1 MKRAEPTTSTGEPC
15 AGFVMLSSFRVLE
28 DAVSERPV
36 HTVEVPLRDGG
47 EETIRV
53 QIREVDE
60 SLVRVGRGGRSVAR
74 AQRSFGEML
83 DTVRPV
89 AESFVGR
96 FRGLANA
103 PDEITLEF
111 GVSLSAEADVVI
123 ASTATAANFSVT
135 LTWNRRDDPETTVNN
150 S

>member
-1 MKRAEPTTSTGEPC
+1 MSD
-15 AGFVMLSSFRVLE
+15 S
-28 DAVSERPV
+28 PV
-36 HTVEVPLRDGG
+36 HAVEVPLGDGSD
-47 EETIRV
+47 ESVRV

-60 SLVRVGRGGRSVAR
+60 TLVRVGRGGRSIAR
-74 AQRSFGEML
+74 AERSFGQML

-96 FRGLANA
+96 FQGLANA

-123 ASTATAANFSVT
+123 ASTATAANFSVS
-135 LTWNRRDDPETTVNN
+135 LTWNRSDARDLNGNTAQG

>member
-1 MKRAEPTTSTGEPC
+1 MS
-15 AGFVMLSSFRVLE
+15 
-28 DAVSERPV
+28 DRPV
-36 HTVEVPLRDGG
+36 HTVEVPLSDGSD
-47 EETIRV
+47 EFVRV

-60 SLVRVGRGGRSVAR
+60 ALVRVGRGGRSIAR
-74 AQRSFGEML
+74 AERSFGQML

-89 AESFVGR
+89 AESFAGR

-123 ASTATAANFSVT
+123 ASTATAANFSVS
-135 LTWNRRDDPETTVNN
+135 LTWNRSDAGDSNGDTVQG

>member
-1 MKRAEPTTSTGEPC
+1 MS
-15 AGFVMLSSFRVLE
+15 
-28 DAVSERPV
+28 DRPV
-36 HTVEVPLRDGG
+36 HTVEVPLGDGSDDVV
-47 EETIRV
+47 RV

-60 SLVRVGRGGRSVAR
+60 TLVRVGRGGRSIAR
-74 AQRSFGEML
+74 AERSFGEML

-96 FRGLANA
+96 FSGLANA

-123 ASTATAANFSVT
+123 ASTATAANFSVS
-135 LTWNRRDDPETTVNN
+135 LTWNKSDEGN
-150 S
+150 SGEAASRVG

>member
-1 MKRAEPTTSTGEPC
+1 M
-15 AGFVMLSSFRVLE
+15 
-28 DAVSERPV
+28 SERAV
-36 HTVEVPLRDGG
+36 HTVEVPLGDGSD
-47 EETIRV
+47 ETIRV

-60 SLVRVGRGGRSVAR
+60 ALVRVGRGSRSVAR
-74 AQRSFGEML
+74 AERSFGQML

-96 FRGLANA
+96 LRGMANA

-123 ASTATAANFSVT
+123 ASTATAANFSVS
-135 LTWNRRDDPETTVNN
+135 LTWNRSDEAAPTPADPQGN
-150 S
+150 

>member
-1 MKRAEPTTSTGEPC
+1 MS
-15 AGFVMLSSFRVLE
+15 
-28 DAVSERPV
+28 DRPV
-36 HTVEVPLRDGG
+36 HTVEVPLGDGND
-47 EETIRV
+47 EFVRV

-60 SLVRVGRGGRSVAR
+60 TLVRVGRGGRSVAR
-74 AQRSFGEML
+74 AERTFGQML

-96 FRGLANA
+96 FKGLANA

-123 ASTATAANFSVT
+123 ASTATAANFSVS
-135 LTWNRRDDPETTVNN
+135 LTWNSGDARN
-150 S
+150 SDGVASQES

>member
-1 MKRAEPTTSTGEPC
+1 MS
-15 AGFVMLSSFRVLE
+15 
-28 DAVSERPV
+28 DRPV
-36 HTVEVPLRDGG
+36 HTVEVPLGDGSD
-47 EETIRV
+47 ESVRV

-60 SLVRVGRGGRSVAR
+60 TLVRVGRGGRSIAR
-74 AQRSFGEML
+74 AERSLGQML

-123 ASTATAANFSVT
+123 ASTATAANFSVS
-135 LTWNRRDDPETTVNN
+135 LTWNRSDARDTNGDT
-150 S
+150 SQGS

>member
-1 MKRAEPTTSTGEPC
+1 M
-15 AGFVMLSSFRVLE
+15 
-28 DAVSERPV
+28 SESPV
-36 HTVEVPLRDGG
+36 RTVEVPLEDGSD
-47 EETIRV
+47 EAIRV

-60 SLVRVGRGGRSVAR
+60 SLVRVGRGDRSVAR
-74 AQRSFGEML
+74 AERSFGQML

-96 FRGLANA
+96 FRGMANA

-123 ASTATAANFSVT
+123 ASTATAANFSVS
-135 LTWNRRDDPETTVNN
+135 LTWHKGGAVDPNEPAPAV

>member
-1 MKRAEPTTSTGEPC
+1 MN
-15 AGFVMLSSFRVLE
+15 
-28 DAVSERPV
+28 ERLV
-36 HTVEVPLRDGG
+36 QTVEVPLGDGSDD
-47 EETIRV
+47 TIRV

-60 SLVRVGRGGRSVAR
+60 ALVRVGRGGAR
-74 AQRSFGEML
+74 AVTRAERSFGQML

-123 ASTATAANFSVT
+123 ASTATAANFSVS
-135 LTWNRRDDPETTVNN
+135 LTWHRSDTRASTDDNPQG

>member
-1 MKRAEPTTSTGEPC
+1 MSDG
-15 AGFVMLSSFRVLE
+15 
-28 DAVSERPV
+28 PV
-36 HTVEVPLRDGG
+36 HTVEVPLGDGSD
-47 EETIRV
+47 ESMRV

-60 SLVRVGRGGRSVAR
+60 TLVRVGRGGRSVVR
-74 AQRSFGEML
+74 AERSFAQML
-83 DTVRPV
+83 DSVRPV

-135 LTWNRRDDPETTVNN
+135 LTWNRNEAAASGGDPSPER
-150 S
+150 

>member
-1 MKRAEPTTSTGEPC
+1 M
-15 AGFVMLSSFRVLE
+15 
-28 DAVSERPV
+28 SERHV
-36 HTVEVPLRDGG
+36 HTVEVPLGDGSD
-47 EETIRV
+47 ETIRV

-60 SLVRVGRGGRSVAR
+60 SLIRVGRGSRSVAR
-74 AQRSFGEML
+74 AERSLSQML

-96 FRGLANA
+96 LRGMVNS

-123 ASTATAANFSVT
+123 ASTATAANFSVS
-135 LTWNRRDDPETTVNN
+135 LTWNRTDGAASTPIDPQG

>member
-1 MKRAEPTTSTGEPC
+1 MS
-15 AGFVMLSSFRVLE
+15 
-28 DAVSERPV
+28 DRPV
-36 HTVEVPLRDGG
+36 HTVEVPLGDGSN
-47 EETIRV
+47 ESVRV

-60 SLVRVGRGGRSVAR
+60 TLVRVGRGGRSIAR
-74 AQRSFGEML
+74 AERSLGQML

-123 ASTATAANFSVT
+123 ASTATAANFSVS
-135 LTWNRRDDPETTVNN
+135 LTWNRSDARDSNGDTATG

>member
-1 MKRAEPTTSTGEPC
+1 MS
-15 AGFVMLSSFRVLE
+15 
-28 DAVSERPV
+28 DRPV
-36 HTVEVPLRDGG
+36 HTVEVPLSDNNGQAV
-47 EETIRV
+47 RV

-60 SLVRVGRGGRSVAR
+60 TLVRAGRGGRSIAR
-74 AQRSFGEML
+74 AERSFGQML
-83 DTVRPV
+83 DTIRPM

-96 FRGLANA
+96 FSGLANA

-123 ASTATAANFSVT
+123 ASTATEANFSVS
-135 LTWNRRDDPETTVNN
+135 LTWNRSVSGDADENTVQV

>member
-1 MKRAEPTTSTGEPC
+1 MS
-15 AGFVMLSSFRVLE
+15 
-28 DAVSERPV
+28 DRPV
-36 HTVEVPLRDGG
+36 HTVEVPLGDGSDASVR
-47 EETIRV
+47 I

-60 SLVRVGRGGRSVAR
+60 TLVRVGRGGRSIAR
-74 AQRSFGEML
+74 AERSLGQML

-96 FRGLANA
+96 FRDLANA
-103 PDEITLEF
+103 PDEITLAF

-123 ASTATAANFSVT
+123 ASTATAANFSVS
-135 LTWNRRDDPETTVNN
+135 LTWSRSDGRGVNGNTVQG

>member
-1 MKRAEPTTSTGEPC
+1 MTS
-15 AGFVMLSSFRVLE
+15 S
-28 DAVSERPV
+28 V
-36 HTVEVPLRDGG
+36 HTVEVPLGRDSDDVV
-47 EETIRV
+47 RV

-60 SLVRVGRGGRSVAR
+60 SLVRVGRGGRSAAR
-74 AQRSFGEML
+74 ASRTFGEML

-89 AESFVGR
+89 AESFVGKLG
-96 FRGLANA
+96 GLVNA

-123 ASTATAANFSVT
+123 ASTATEANFSVS
-135 LTWNRRDDPETTVNN
+135 LTWHRSDRKGSAQQSATGDTEQG

>member
-1 MKRAEPTTSTGEPC
+1 M
-15 AGFVMLSSFRVLE
+15 
-28 DAVSERPV
+28 SERLV
-36 HTVEVPLRDGG
+36 HTVEVPLEEGG
-47 EETIRV
+47 DEMIRV

-60 SLVRVGRGGRSVAR
+60 TLVRVGRGGRSVAR
-74 AQRSFGEML
+74 AERSFGQML

-96 FRGLANA
+96 LRGMANS

-123 ASTATAANFSVT
+123 ASTATAANFSVS
-135 LTWNRRDDPETTVNN
+135 LTWNRSDVTASTPAGDAAR
-150 S
+150 

>member
-1 MKRAEPTTSTGEPC
+1 MN
-15 AGFVMLSSFRVLE
+15 
-28 DAVSERPV
+28 ERLV
-36 HTVEVPLRDGG
+36 QTVEVPLGDGSDD
-47 EETIRV
+47 TIRV

-60 SLVRVGRGGRSVAR
+60 ALVRVGRGGAR
-74 AQRSFGEML
+74 AVTRAERSFGQML

-123 ASTATAANFSVT
+123 ASTATAANFSVS
-135 LTWNRRDDPETTVNN
+135 LTWNRSDTGTSTDDNPQG
-150 S
+150 SQG

>member
-1 MKRAEPTTSTGEPC
+1 M
-15 AGFVMLSSFRVLE
+15 
-28 DAVSERPV
+28 SERLV
-36 HTVEVPLRDGG
+36 HTVEVPLVEGG
-47 EETIRV
+47 DETIRV

-60 SLVRVGRGGRSVAR
+60 TLVRVGRGSRSVAR
-74 AQRSFGEML
+74 AERSFGQML

-96 FRGLANA
+96 LRGMANS

-123 ASTATAANFSVT
+123 ASTATAANFSVS
-135 LTWNRRDDPETTVNN
+135 LTWNRSEAAASTPDTPQG

>member
-1 MKRAEPTTSTGEPC
+1 MS
-15 AGFVMLSSFRVLE
+15 
-28 DAVSERPV
+28 DRPV
-36 HTVEVPLRDGG
+36 HTVEVPLGDGSD
-47 EETIRV
+47 ESVRV

-60 SLVRVGRGGRSVAR
+60 TLVRVGRGGRSIAR
-74 AQRSFGEML
+74 AERSLGQML

-123 ASTATAANFSVT
+123 ASTATAANFSVS
-135 LTWNRRDDPETTVNN
+135 LTWNRRDARDFNGDT
-150 S
+150 SQGS

>member
-1 MKRAEPTTSTGEPC
+1 MS
-15 AGFVMLSSFRVLE
+15 
-28 DAVSERPV
+28 DRPV
-36 HTVEVPLRDGG
+36 RTVEVPLGDGSD
-47 EETIRV
+47 ETIRV
-53 QIREVDE
+53 QIREVD
-60 SLVRVGRGGRSVAR
+60 SALIRVGRGGGSIAR
-74 AQRSFGEML
+74 AERSFGQML

-123 ASTATAANFSVT
+123 ASTATSANFSVS
-135 LTWNRRDDPETTVNN
+135 LTWNNN
-150 S
+150 GSGEPGGNTPGVG

>member
-1 MKRAEPTTSTGEPC
+1 M
-15 AGFVMLSSFRVLE
+15 
-28 DAVSERPV
+28 SERLV
-36 HTVEVPLRDGG
+36 HTVEVPLHEGG
-47 EETIRV
+47 DETIRV

-60 SLVRVGRGGRSVAR
+60 TLVRVGRGSRSVAR
-74 AQRSFGEML
+74 AERSFGQML

-96 FRGLANA
+96 LRGMANS

-123 ASTATAANFSVT
+123 ASTATAANFSVS
-135 LTWNRRDDPETTVNN
+135 LTWNKSDETSPTPD
-150 S
+150 SPQGS

>member
-1 MKRAEPTTSTGEPC
+1 MSDG
-15 AGFVMLSSFRVLE
+15 
-28 DAVSERPV
+28 PV
-36 HTVEVPLRDGG
+36 HTVEVPLGDGSD
-47 EETIRV
+47 ESLRV

-60 SLVRVGRGGRSVAR
+60 SLVRVGRGARSVVR
-74 AQRSFGEML
+74 AERSFGQML

-123 ASTATAANFSVT
+123 ASTATAANFSVS
-135 LTWNRRDDPETTVNN
+135 LTWNRSAGSDANGDTVPG

>member
-1 MKRAEPTTSTGEPC
+1 M
-15 AGFVMLSSFRVLE
+15 E
-28 DAVSERPV
+28 DS
-36 HTVEVPLRDGG
+36 GG
-47 EETIRV
+47 ETVRV

-60 SLVRVGRGGRSVAR
+60 ALVRVGRGGRSIAR
-74 AQRSFGEML
+74 AERSFGQML

-96 FRGLANA
+96 FRELANA

-123 ASTATAANFSVT
+123 ASTATAANFSVS
-135 LTWNRRDDPETTVNN
+135 LTWTKPDLQPSPGENAQHD
-150 S
+150 SHS